1 MSWRLLAAAGALLV
15 FLGIPGLAQ
24 AQESASPPKSKA
36 ESTTAGSV
44 DGSGSASQDAAA
56 TAKPTEKPTAAK
68 AKTAAAKAK
77 AKTKKSSAR
86 TNSRASSGSDPGAEP
101 KYELATFGAGCF
113 WHVEAD
119 FERLNGVISAVSG
132 YAGGQ
137 TRNPNYEMVH
147 EGMTGHAEVVMVQYD
162 PEIISYEDLLKVFWQ
177 CHDPTTPNRQGPDV
191 GTQYRSIILFHNE
204 AQKKAALK
212 SYQKLVDAQ
221 AFRNPI
227 VTQLYPLRAF
237 YRAEDE
243 HQDYYGGKPRVSSSK
258 RRTASS
264 AKSSKKPLSRV
275 AKALATEPADE
286 AKPADQAKP
295 AGEQAAGSDP
305 ATAKDAETKP

>member
-1 MSWRLLAAAGALLV
+1 MCSG
-15 FLGIPGLAQ
+15 
-24 AQESASPPKSKA
+24 QESASSAKGKSDSA
-36 ESTTAGSV
+36 TAGSR
-44 DGSGSASQDAAA
+44 DQASSA
-56 TAKPTEKPTAAK
+56 E
-68 AKTAAAKAK
+68 KTAPATKASTTKASSTKPGSAKAK
-77 AKTKKSSAR
+77 AGSSKAKSKKSAGR
-86 TNSRASSGSDPGAEP
+86 TDSRASSGSSGSEP

-204 AQKKAALK
+204 AQRKAALK
-212 SYQKLVDAQ
+212 SYQQLVDAR

-227 VTQLYPLRAF
+227 VTQLFPLKAF

-243 HQDYYGGKPRVSSSK
+243 HQDYYGGKPR
-258 RRTASS
+258 ASS
-264 AKSSKKPLSRV
+264 RRKSTTSGRSKKPLSKV
-275 AKALATEPADE
+275 AKALATEPADDAKAVGE
-286 AKPADQAKP
+286 TKPADETKPVDVAKPAEEKP
-295 AGEQAAGSDP
+295 ATTGPTGEKAAES
-305 ATAKDAETKP
+305 KP